1 METFTFAFFEGANI
15 RWTIFWCPTPFSRR
29 NLVSSCERASAFW
42 PRSCLRGRAW
52 VLKSVPYL
60 KKTFRNFV
68 ASSRVD
74 KTWSGI
80 ATIGLSSSSTDQVFT
95 HTSVCT
101 PTYLT
106 NLNSDAEIVVAENSR
121 FSLKFSIDFSSDFC
135 TIVDPTRAR
144 LSQSI
149 NRSHSIESIWW
160 ENSV

>member
-1 METFTFAFFEGANI
+1 MQIKLQMETFTFAFFEGANI

-80 ATIGLSSSSTDQVFT
+80 VTIGLSSSSTDQVFT

-101 PTYLT
+101 PTYLYIPAHIYIGYT
-106 NLNSDAEIVVAENSR
+106 YTYL
-121 FSLKFSIDFSSDFC
+121 
-135 TIVDPTRAR
+135 PTYLYTCPYIHRIYIYIPTYIY
-144 LSQSI
+144 LPI
-149 NRSHSIESIWW
+149 HP
-160 ENSV
+160 

>member
-101 PTYLT
+101 PTYLYIPAHIYIGYT
-106 NLNSDAEIVVAENSR
+106 YTYLPTYIPAHT
-121 FSLKFSIDFSSDFC
+121 SIGYTYTYLPIYTC
-135 TIVDPTRAR
+135 PYIHRRYLYIATY
-144 LSQSI
+144 LY
-149 NRSHSIESIWW
+149 
-160 ENSV
+160 